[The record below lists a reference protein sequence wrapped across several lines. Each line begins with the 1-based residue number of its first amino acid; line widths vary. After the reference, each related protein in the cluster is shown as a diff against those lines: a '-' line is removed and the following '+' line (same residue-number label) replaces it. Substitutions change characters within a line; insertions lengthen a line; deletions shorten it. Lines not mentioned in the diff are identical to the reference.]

1 MAISKQFVTA
11 GDATF
16 TIEVP
21 PGANQKDHYTYKVEH
36 VPANERWP
44 ESYFVK
50 MLTGPDN
57 TSDFTYVGKLDTF
70 TGQMATTRNSAY
82 AADSFPVRL
91 FNRIMA
97 RVWTNDHNAYE
108 QHGYQTH
115 HEGKCGRCGRKLTVP
130 ASIESGIGP
139 ECCKIMGLP
148 VPAGA
153 DKPKRKRTRKA
164 KAAVPAT
171 GRPMQLGDRVDGPGG
186 GVMTMGGF
194 YTGD

>member
-1 MAISKQFVTA
+1 MTISKQFVTA

-21 PGANQKDHYTYKVEH
+21 PSAGQKDHYTYKVEY
-36 VPANERWP
+36 VPANERWA

-50 MLTGPDN
+50 LLTGPDN
-57 TSDFTYVGKLDTF
+57 TKDFAYLGKLDLF
-70 TGQMATTRNSAY
+70 TGQVRTTAKSQRFEG
-82 AADSFPVRL
+82 SFPLRL
-91 FNRIMA
+91 VNRILA
-97 RVWTNDHNAYE
+97 RVWTSDHNAYE

-130 ASIESGIGP
+130 QSILTGIGP
-139 ECCKIMGLP
+139 ECCKVMGIEMAP
-148 VPAGA
+148 TEAPA
-153 DKPKRKRTRKA
+153 KPKRTRKA
-164 KAAVPAT
+164 KTPT
-171 GRPMQLGDRVDGPGG
+171 PRPMSLGERADGPGG